1 MEMGSPREEV
11 LLLLID
17 LDRKKVMSSQGL
29 SNLLFRYQFEKKQDR
44 AFMTRLF
51 EGTLEQQIYLDYV
64 LNQFSSKKMEK
75 QKPLIRCLLRMSLY
89 QILFMEQ
96 VPDSAACNEA
106 VKLAKKKGFTSLS
119 GFING
124 ILRNISRKKDKIA
137 LPDEQKAPLLYL
149 SIRYSIPLWILEYWQ
164 KDYAYETV
172 KQMAEASLQN
182 PPTTVRVN
190 LSRANVEEA
199 VKSME
204 EEGVS
209 VEKGVYLP
217 YVLKI
222 KEYDSLSRLTAF
234 RQGLIQVQDES
245 SALLS
250 HVANPD
256 KGSLIVDVCSAPGG
270 KSLHLAD
277 ILKQKE
283 KKETAGIEKKKDKGN
298 ESVNTAGE
306 KREAQKNGK
315 GFIISR
321 DITESKIELIEENI
335 ERCGFDN
342 IRTEVFDGGTLDEK
356 LIEKADLVIAD
367 VPCSGLGIL
376 ARKNDIKYN
385 ASMERIREL
394 VPLQRQIVKNA
405 ASYVKPGGSLLFSTC
420 TISREENEA
429 NREWILKELPFE
441 EEGFESLLPDHF
453 ADYLKQEAGKGF
465 LKLLPGI
472 AGTDGFYIAKF
483 RKKK

>member
-1 MEMGSPREEV
+1 MEMGNPREEV

-17 LDRKKVMSSQGL
+17 IDRKKVMSSQGL
-29 SNLLFRYQFEKKQDR
+29 SNLLLRYQFEKKQDR
-44 AFMTRLF
+44 AFMTRLL

-75 QKPLIRCLLRMSLY
+75 QKPFIRCLLRMSLY

-124 ILRNISRKKDKIA
+124 ILRNISRKKDRIT
-137 LPDEQKAPLLYL
+137 LPDEQKNPLLYL
-149 SIRYSIPLWILEYWQ
+149 SIRYSIPMWILEYWQ
-164 KDYAYETV
+164 KDYPYEII
-172 KQMAEASLQN
+172 KQMAEASLKN
-182 PPTTVRVN
+182 PSTTVRVN
-190 LSRANVEEA
+190 LSRASMEEA
-199 VKSME
+199 VKSLK

-217 YVLKI
+217 YILKI
-222 KEYDSLSRLTAF
+222 KDYDSLSRLTAF

-256 KGSLIVDVCSAPGG
+256 RDSLIVDVCSAPGG

-283 KKETAGIEKKKDKGN
+283 KEEAVLKDEDKGN
-298 ESVNTAGE
+298 GKGNVAGE
-306 KREAQKNGK
+306 KSEVQKTGK

-321 DITESKIELIEENI
+321 DVTENKTELIEENI

-342 IRTEVFDGGTLDEK
+342 IRTEVFDGRILDEG

-385 ASMERIREL
+385 ASLERIREL

-405 ASYVKPGGSLLFSTC
+405 AAYVKPGGILLFSTC
-420 TISREENEA
+420 TISKEENEA
-429 NREWILKELPFE
+429 NREWILNELPFE
-441 EEGFESLLPDHF
+441 AEGFDRLLPASF
-453 ADYLKQEAGKGF
+453 ADYLKQEAGKGL

-472 AGTDGFYIAKF
+472 SGTDGFYIAKF
-483 RKKK
+483 RKKN